1 MRSML
6 LLSILASTGLARPGH
21 PFGSVEAGETQATT
35 RAATLNDRPIVG
47 VFTQPSSSKQGSCGG
62 DCLYLAA
69 SYVKNLEAAGARVV
83 PINYY
88 AGEKELDEL
97 FAGLNGIFFVGGGA
111 AFPASAQYLFEKTV
125 QANDAGD
132 FAPLWG
138 TCMGFQWLLISATRN
153 PNILDPNDG
162 TQMDA
167 ENYSIPLDFAS
178 NDILKSS
185 RLYGSAPADVMSIL
199 ATQNVTMNNH
209 HYGIYTEHFRQT
221 SALTS
226 FYSLLS
232 TNKDRK
238 GVDFVSTIEAFK
250 YPIFGVQWHP
260 EKNPFEW
267 AVTAEG
273 VPYEAIDHSPDAI
286 KVAQY
291 MANFFVGQARKST
304 HRFQD
309 VAREQA
315 LLIYNWV
322 PTNTPGGDF
331 VQTYFFPKDF

>member
-1 MRSML
+1 MRVL
-6 LLSILASTGLARPGH
+6 LLALLTCSSQAKPGH
-21 PFGSVEAGETQATT
+21 PFAGGFPGEQQVKTPV
-35 RAATLNDRPIVG
+35 NDRPIIG
-47 VFTQPSSSKQGSCGG
+47 VFTQPSKNTHESCGG

-69 SYVKNLEAAGARVV
+69 SYVKYLEAAGSRVV

-111 AFPASAQYLFEKTV
+111 VFPASAQYLFDKTV
-125 QANDAGD
+125 RANDAGD

-153 PNILDPNDG
+153 PSILDPSDG

-178 NDILKSS
+178 NDALKKS
-185 RLYGSAPADVMSIL
+185 RLFGSAPADVMNIL

-209 HYGIYTEHFRQT
+209 HYGIFTEHFQQT
-221 SALTS
+221 TALTS
-226 FYSLLS
+226 FFSLLS

-238 GVDFVSTIEAFK
+238 GINFVSTIEANK
-250 YPIFGVQWHP
+250 YPIFGAQWHP

-267 AVTAEG
+267 AVTTEG

-286 KVAQY
+286 KVSQY
-291 MANFFVGQARKST
+291 MANFFVAQARKST
-304 HRFQD
+304 HKFQD

-315 LLIYNWV
+315 LLIYNWA

-331 VQTYFFPKDF
+331 VQTYFFPKNF